1 MDTVSNPWI
10 GKTMTRLTF
19 LAATAAIIGWA
30 GAASAADIDQHR
42 GSMKDAP
49 FIAPAPTW
57 NGIWVGIGGG
67 GAASAHEAELTG
79 AEFDGTPIG
88 LPIFPLFDTGGDIG
102 EVSGFGT
109 VQLGFDRQRN
119 RWVFGLFADYDWMS
133 MDTEIVSRDIDVSGP
148 AGPGF
153 GSLEAGFSIEIDNM
167 WSVGGRIGFLTS
179 PNTMLY
185 GLLAYT
191 RADITAISNVT
202 LSDGAGGTAASLT
215 NAADLDMDGFTIGAG
230 MESKLADNLSLKFEY
245 RFTDLDKG
253 NLAGTPLAVP
263 GVLGVSATNAEI
275 DPDIHSVRAVLVYR
289 PDWSGRN

>member
-1 MDTVSNPWI
+1 
-10 GKTMTRLTF
+10 MTRLTF

-42 GSMKDAP
+42 GSMKDTP

-57 NGIWVGIGGG
+57 DGFWAGIGGG

-88 LPIFPLFDTGGDIG
+88 MPTFSLFDNEGDIG

-133 MDTEIVSRDIDVSGP
+133 MDTEVVSTDIDVSAE

-153 GSLEAGFSIEIDNM
+153 GTLEADFSIAIDHM

-179 PNTMLY
+179 PNTLLY

-191 RADITAISNVT
+191 RADITASSNVS
-202 LSDGAGGTAASLT
+202 LSDGAGGTVGSLA
-215 NAADLDMDGFTIGAG
+215 NAADLDLDGFTIGAG
-230 MESKLADNLSLKFEY
+230 IESKLRDNLSFKFEY
-245 RFTDLDKG
+245 RFTDLDNG
-253 NLAGTPLAVP
+253 NLTGTPFVVP
-263 GVLGVSATNAEI
+263 GVLGVSAINADV

-289 PDWSGRN
+289 PEWSGLNWGF